1 MGALEIKKE
10 MVAELTEK
18 FKTAGTIVVV
28 DYRGMTVA
36 QATKMRKQL
45 REAGVDYR
53 VVKNTLLTILDKNEH
68 LFVYIFIEIL
78 CFPKKEHVCI
88 YRVLSS
94 FFVIF

>member
-1 MGALEIKKE
+1 MGALETKKE

-45 REAGVDYR
+45 REAGVDGFNKI
-53 VVKNTLLTILDKNEH
+53 VSLAVE
-68 LFVYIFIEIL
+68 
-78 CFPKKEHVCI
+78 
-88 YRVLSS
+88 VL
-94 FFVIF
+94 